1 MISSLAVRHISRVV
15 IGSIF
20 YVVSIGWAAAQA
32 RAGVQEQ
39 VRAYRVAHEK
49 GIVREFV
56 QFLSMP
62 NRASDTPDL
71 EHNAEFIQKM
81 LEKRGVTVR
90 MLHVPGAPPVV
101 LGELRT
107 PGVRPTIGIY
117 AHYDGQPVDP
127 APWLS
132 PPFRPVVRDQNGKD
146 IDWKAAADFDPEWRV
161 YARSASD
168 DKAPIE
174 ATMAAL
180 DALRASNTPLSVNVK
195 FMFEGE
201 EEAGS
206 IDLSEILRQHPHP
219 LHP

>member
-1 MISSLAVRHISRVV
+1 MICAVGVRHSWRVV

-39 VRAYRVAHEK
+39 VRGYGVGHEK
-49 GIVREFV
+49 GIVQEFV
-56 QFLSMP
+56 QLLFMP

-127 APWLS
+127 AQWLS

-168 DKAPIE
+168 YKPPLE
-174 ATMAAL
+174 ATMAPLAPL
-180 DALRASNTPLSVNVK
+180 LPSNTP
-195 FMFEGE
+195 
-201 EEAGS
+201 
-206 IDLSEILRQHPHP
+206 HPSTVQFT
-219 LHP
+219 LHGA